1 MVNFSPT
8 HFFCPNCDFQEVIN
22 EYKIASDKK
31 FDHFDVKNGLP
42 EFYLRS
48 DEDIF
53 SEVIQDRQFGW
64 NWEFNVANYYPGD
77 VFKKY
82 NATYDDDRLVPRQY
96 SDRCRILFERI
107 KRLCDIKNSTEKL
120 IFWGLKQ
127 EEAMALSNIEYET
140 KGVGRNYGQMVTGYL
155 TEGYLAKMSRK
166 EISDVCNVNSTRAT
180 EIWEIFTPI
189 RGKFNFEFNLPKEE
203 KAAREAKKD
212 WYENSW
218 LPWKNEMKRKSYL
231 RNLPSDF
238 ESHSEKAAVWAN
250 DLGLRKISSPQF
262 SLFLF
267 EEGIDI
273 IGRDRKQVLDM
284 ANEAISSV

>member
-1 MVNFSPT
+1 
-8 HFFCPNCDFQEVIN
+8 VIN
-22 EYKIASDKK
+22 EYKIAFDKK

-64 NWEFNVANYYPGD
+64 NWEFNVANYYPDD

-82 NATYDDDRLVPRQY
+82 NATYNDDRLVPRLY
-96 SDRCRILFERI
+96 SDRCRIVFERI
-107 KRLCDIKNSTEKL
+107 ERLCDIKNSSEKL

-140 KGVGRNYGQMVTGYL
+140 KGVGWNYGQMVTGYL
-155 TEGYLAKMSRK
+155 TEEYLAKMSRE

-189 RGKFNFEFNLPKEE
+189 RGKFNFGYQDKS
-203 KAAREAKKD
+203 KAKKD

-284 ANEAISSV
+284 VNEAISSV